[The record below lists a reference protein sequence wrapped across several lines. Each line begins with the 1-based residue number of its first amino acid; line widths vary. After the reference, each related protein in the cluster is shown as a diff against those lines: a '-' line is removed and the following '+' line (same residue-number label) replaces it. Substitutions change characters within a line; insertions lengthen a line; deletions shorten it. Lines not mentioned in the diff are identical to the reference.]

1 MFTFRVS
8 IAVAAAV
15 LLLAFS
21 ATPADDPLAFMIGFT
36 GTVKVA
42 GQVPQ
47 LGMAIYSSEEVSV
60 ARSSSA
66 SILLKDDNLYK
77 IGASSNVKVKP
88 DLISGDIKKLPKK
101 DGTWAILYKK
111 FQDRVK
117 AQSDIS
123 QYGAVRSDGFKP
135 DLTFLSKGDV
145 KKLVAAK
152 RTELGLQDDTVEYY
166 LIGGSVWEYHSYY
179 QEAYDVYQKGLN
191 LSPFSKELTLARAI
205 VKAKMN

>member
-1 MFTFRVS
+1 MFTFRLS
-8 IAVAAAV
+8 FAVAAFV
-15 LLLAFS
+15 LLSTFP
-21 ATPADDPLAFMIGFT
+21 ATPADDPLAFLIGFT

-42 GQVPQ
+42 GQSPE
-47 LGMAIYSSEEVSV
+47 LGMAIYSSEEVFV
-60 ARSSSA
+60 AKSSSA

-77 IGASSNVKVKP
+77 IGANSTVKVRT

-123 QYGAVRSDGFKP
+123 QYGAVRSEGFTP
-135 DLTFLSKGDV
+135 DIKLMSKAEA

-152 RTELGLQDDTVEYY
+152 RTELGLQDDTAEYY
-166 LIGGSVWEYHSYY
+166 LIGGSIWEYHNYY
-179 QEAYDVYQKGLN
+179 KEAFGEYQKGLN
-191 LSPFSKELTLARAI
+191 SFPTSKELTLARAI
-205 VKAKMN
+205 VKAKMS

>member
-1 MFTFRVS
+1 MNSFRLSV
-8 IAVAAAV
+8 AVAAVV

-21 ATPADDPLAFMIGFT
+21 ATSADDPLAFMIGFT

-42 GQVPQ
+42 GQSPE
-47 LGMAIYSSEEVSV
+47 LGMAIYSGEQVTV
-60 ARSSSA
+60 NKSSSA

-77 IGASSNVKVKP
+77 IGASANVKVRP

-111 FQDRVK
+111 FQDRIK
-117 AQSDIS
+117 AQTDIS

-135 DLTFLSKGDV
+135 DYTYLSKGEA
-145 KKLVAAK
+145 KKLVEAR
-152 RTELGLQDDTVEYY
+152 RTELGLKDNTVEYY

-191 LSPFSKELTLARAI
+191 LFPFSKELTLARAI
-205 VKAKMN
+205 VKAKIN